1 MTPPEPRAA
10 EEQDAASD
18 AGESEA
24 PAESPTTERAGDAAA
39 EADAPSAAG
48 ESEAQ
53 AESSTEQISLPPEEA
68 EAGAYATEAEV
79 GAEAPA
85 DEPAVEEEAPG
96 EVSTARRRAARTPA
110 WAWVVI
116 TLMALLL
123 TSGLIT
129 LAIVRNAD
137 PSTPEAVE
145 DVQTLVVELEA
156 LNGYLAT
163 TNELMSNAISSAEQL
178 SATAQAKL
186 ADLSAQAADAD
197 AGVGHARSLLGGQ
210 LSEKTRSEL
219 DTGQEQLQSLRQTL
233 AERTAR
239 LEGQLL
245 ATISG
250 AVAGL
255 EDRVGVATDRGS
267 SRAGASEARIAALES
282 KQASDRRVQGS
293 APARGRSDQGRV
305 RSAQGRGRSDQGR
318 SRSAQAGRAAQGGR
332 SAQGGQPGT
341 AGARTSIRRSAPEAE
356 PGPTGART
364 SIRRSAPGAEACS
377 AGACARPR
385 CSDPRAEADPG
396 GAPAD
401 RRQAK
406 PASLVRDD
414 TATLPC
420 DERGL
425 ER

>member
-245 ATISG
+245 ATMSG

-282 KQASDRRVQGS
+282 KQASTDEFR
-293 APARGRSDQGRV
+293 
-305 RSAQGRGRSDQGR
+305 AQLQ
-318 SRSAQAGRAAQGGR
+318 
-332 SAQGGQPGT
+332 
-341 AGARTSIRRSAPEAE
+341 PEAD
-356 PGPTGART
+356 R
-364 SIRRSAPGAEACS
+364 I
-377 AGACARPR
+377 
-385 CSDPRAEADPG
+385 RAEADRISSE
-396 GAPAD
+396 AD
-401 RRQAK
+401 RIRAEADLLRPAELLRAVDLLRAANQAQRERAQAFAAQLQKLNQAQRERAQAFAAQLLELKRAQQARAQDLAAQIRELRRTLAVLRRIVDRQS
-406 PASLVRDD
+406 PR
-414 TATLPC
+414 P
-420 DERGL
+420 
-425 ER
+425 